1 MLWLAA
7 HMWILLI
14 AAFAIGLGVG
24 WWIWGA
30 HATNTSPVSSEDQP
44 MGTLEIDFE
53 TMDDADDESREA
65 LTNDDVDSTSGRSG
79 RSKT

>member
-30 HATNTSPVSSEDQP
+30 HATNPSPISNEDQP

-53 TMDDADDESREA
+53 TMDDDEDHQTLTSDD
-65 LTNDDVDSTSGRSG
+65 DDSTSGRSG